1 MLFISCFTYKGMNFL
16 IINLQS
22 CKTKVKSQINPTI
35 QKLHVLII
43 VIFLAS
49 LKQVQGAKVG
59 PILPIRVY

>member
-1 MLFISCFTYKGMNFL
+1 MNFL

-22 CKTKVKSQINPTI
+22 FKAKAQSQINPSI

-49 LKQVQGAKVG
+49 LKQVQGVYVG
-59 PILPIRVY
+59 PILPIRVYEHP